1 MSFGS
6 VKTMYSRFLLLVIV
20 LAACGDGVIVK
31 LPPMPQDR
39 GVLELN
45 CVSTGA
51 LIAHKNKDIAVCR
64 QKGRNEYILP
74 IGQYL
79 LKIYAAGSYTQY
91 VKIDIK
97 SMQAT
102 KLRIELLKAPP

>member
-1 MSFGS
+1 MLFDSGM
-6 VKTMYSRFLLLVIV
+6 TMLYRVFLILVVLLG
-20 LAACGDGVIVK
+20 CGDGVIVK

-39 GVLELN
+39 GVLELD

-51 LIAHKNKDIAVCR
+51 LVAHKTQDIAACR
-64 QKGRNEYILP
+64 QVGRNEYILP

-79 LKIYAAGSYTQY
+79 LKIYAAGSYSQY

>member
-1 MSFGS
+1 MF
-6 VKTMYSRFLLLVIV
+6 YRILLTGFCLM
-20 LAACGDGVIVK
+20 ACGDGVIVK
-31 LPPMPQDR
+31 LPPMPHDR
-39 GVLELN
+39 GVLELS
-45 CVSTGA
+45 CESAGA
-51 LIAHKNKDIAVCR
+51 LIAHQNKDIAACR

-91 VKIDIK
+91 VEIDIK

-102 KLRIELLKAPP
+102 KLHIELLKAPP